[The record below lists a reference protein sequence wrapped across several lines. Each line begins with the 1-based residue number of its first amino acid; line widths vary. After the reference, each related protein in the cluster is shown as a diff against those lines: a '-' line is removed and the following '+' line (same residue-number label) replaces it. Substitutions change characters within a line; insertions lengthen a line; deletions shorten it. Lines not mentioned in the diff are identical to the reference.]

1 MLTLRKLSLIII
13 LFTLLVSS
21 GCYNKKIPNEAESFT
36 SNQNPYWWH
45 TSCSNT
51 GVMVIGLVEKCE
63 DHYKLIS
70 VSLAGKEFPN
80 KYNDFQI
87 KAYEISF
94 RDSRQGDE
102 GIFWMKKES
111 LNEPFTDPRKY
122 KVVDVVSEEFLK
134 QDFDNSKKDM
144 SINKKR
150 IGSFKSIDLK
160 SYVFQDW
167 VCFKTNYNLKGAKG
181 GVPVKR
187 SKGELILLISRNN
200 DKLREAYI
208 TEGQWSFIRHV
219 EIGRLG
225 LNISNTNPDPYE
237 LLELIWRAW
246 NSQLKPFTEQ
256 IEIIEKEVVN

>member
-13 LFTLLVSS
+13 LFILLVSS
-21 GCYNKKIPNEAESFT
+21 GCYYKKTPHEVEIFT

-51 GVMVIGLVEKCE
+51 GVIVIGLVEKCG

-80 KYNDFQI
+80 EYNDFQL

-94 RDSRQGDE
+94 RDSRQGEE
-102 GIFWMKKES
+102 GIIWMKKES

-134 QDFDNSKKDM
+134 QDFDNSKRDM

-150 IGSFKSIDLK
+150 IGSFKPIDVESCDFK
-160 SYVFQDW
+160 DW
-167 VCFKTNYNLKGAKG
+167 VCYKTNYNLKGAKG

-187 SKGELILLISRNN
+187 SKGELILLISKNY

-208 TEGQWSFIRHV
+208 SEGQWSYIRHV
-219 EIGRLG
+219 EIGRLD
-225 LNISNTNPDPYE
+225 LNISDTRPDPNE
-237 LLELIWRAW
+237 LLELLWRVW

-256 IEIIEKEVVN
+256 IEMIKKQE